1 MRGIILTA
9 GRGDRLRPITGDRPK
24 CLTTVGGCTI
34 LERQLR
40 ALRACGISRIAV
52 VTGYRAEDVRR
63 VGGPSIEF
71 VHNPRYAMTNSLY
84 SLWLARDLLGEGFVV
99 LNCDV
104 VFHRQMLMDLLAA
117 RDEDALL
124 VALRGRDELYSDEEM
139 KLRVRNGRVVEI
151 SKALRDGDSDGESI
165 GIAKF
170 GASGAALLVEEMDRL
185 IAAGAIRDWAPAAF
199 DGFCRRRPLHV
210 VDHRGFPWIE
220 IDSPHDYWR
229 ACTHIAPV
237 LDDAVPG
244 SGTAVRRAADH
255 V

>member
-24 CLTTVGGCTI
+24 CLATVGDCTI

-40 ALRACGISRIAV
+40 GLRACGISRIAV
-52 VTGYRAEDVRR
+52 VTGYGAEDVQR

-84 SLWLARDLLGEGFVV
+84 SLWLARDLLAGGFLVM
-99 LNCDV
+99 NCDV
-104 VFHRQMLMDLLAA
+104 LFHPQLLDDLMTS
-117 RDEDALL
+117 RYEDALL
-124 VALRGRDELYSDEEM
+124 MSPACHDPEYSDEEM
-139 KLRVRNGRVVEI
+139 KVRVRGGRVVDI
-151 SKALRDGDSDGESI
+151 SKTLHPDEADGENV

-170 GASGAALLVEEMDRL
+170 GARGAAVLVEEMTEL
-185 IAAGAIRDWAPAAF
+185 VNSGAVRDWLPAAF
-199 DGFCRRRPLHV
+199 ARFCRRRTLHA

-220 IDSPHDYWR
+220 IDSPEDYWR
-229 ACTHIAPV
+229 ACTHVAP
-237 LDDAVPG
+237 AVDLPG
-244 SGTAVRRAADH
+244 RGAWRSSRH